1 MSSPAR
7 TISSEILERTKRP
20 SFRSD
25 GWLTVACPPPLLH
38 VAATAKI
45 FGTAMHGSGWCGGC
59 RSFGSSTQ
67 SCLPAHWCDQPR
79 ANASSEQLPGVYF
92 PQPAATSTAPKSAN
106 VMVSVAEA
114 SSQRSSTVPI
124 PYLKACLR
132 QRGWACEGR
141 RRVLCCRSYG
151 GRFACVATAQKG
163 SPSAPLALLKSFAD
177 PLPSCSGWRSGEC
190 CCSRRPQGMGHS
202 SRGRESPPAVM
213 GGTIF
218 TPASALFAQNSR
230 SGAAIPCSN
239 GMPPTALRCT
249 E

>member
-1 MSSPAR
+1 MSAAAAARGRNSEDLRNGDARVRVVRRLQVVRVEHAVVLAGALVRPASGECLLGAVAR
-7 TISSEILERTKRP
+7 CVLPAAGSDVDGAEVCER
-20 SFRSD
+20 D
-25 GWLTVACPPPLLH
+25 GERGGGL
-38 VAATAKI
+38 VAAQLN
-45 FGTAMHGSGWCGGC
+45 
-59 RSFGSSTQ
+59 R
-67 SCLPAHWCDQPR
+67 AHPVPEGMF
-79 ANASSEQLPGVYF
+79 ASARLG
-92 PQPAATSTAPKSAN
+92 
-106 VMVSVAEA
+106 M
-114 SSQRSSTVPI
+114 
-124 PYLKACLR
+124 
-132 QRGWACEGR
+132 R
-141 RRVLCCRSYG
+141 RRRPRVLCCRSYG